1 MAGRES
7 RPVEQRTTLFI
18 KGWDAGVEESFAAK
32 LWRQSGTAGLAAN
45 PSHCQGTVMATAC
58 KILGNGGCTSPKRK
72 DRSWTYIQ
80 VQTLEDS
87 FVSLKSR

>member
-45 PSHCQGTVMATAC
+45 TSHCQGTVMATAC

-72 DRSWTYIQ
+72 DRS
-80 VQTLEDS
+80 
-87 FVSLKSR
+87 